1 MDSSRV
7 SVSRGEEGASQQG
20 KPLTWLA
27 VCVTSADGMMD
38 DDTDDCPRARLTRR
52 GVLTGLAAA
61 AALAAQT
68 RPSQAL
74 DTTVPQWLTIPRR
87 LVMRNLN
94 TGERLNTLFWRDG
107 AYDPAGLAT
116 VDHFFRDWRTGETV
130 QTAASLLDILWRL
143 QMAARF
149 TVPLEVLSG
158 YRSAQTN
165 AMLRRTMGESVAHRS
180 FHIRA
185 MAADIRLPGLSSLAV
200 AHYANGLG
208 LGGVGYYPDSNFVH
222 IDSGPRRVWIR

>member
-1 MDSSRV
+1 M
-7 SVSRGEEGASQQG
+7 
-20 KPLTWLA
+20 T
-27 VCVTSADGMMD
+27 D
-38 DDTDDCPRARLTRR
+38 DDPDDHPRSGLTRR
-52 GVLTGLAAA
+52 RVLTGLAATA
-61 AALAAQT
+61 LLAANT

-74 DTTVPQWLTIPRR
+74 DRTVPQWLTIPRR

-94 TGERLNTLFWRDG
+94 TGESLNAVYWHDG
-107 AYDPAGLAT
+107 AYDPAGMAS
-116 VDHFFRDWRTGETV
+116 VDRFFRDWRTGETV

-158 YRSAQTN
+158 YRSVKTN
-165 AMLRRTMGESVAHRS
+165 EMLRRTMGESVAHRS

-208 LGGVGYYPDSNFVH
+208 MGGVGYYPDSNFVH

>member
-1 MDSSRV
+1 M
-7 SVSRGEEGASQQG
+7 
-20 KPLTWLA
+20 LTWPVLTWA
-27 VCVTSADGMMD
+27 VVCVTSATGMMND
-38 DDTDDCPRARLTRR
+38 DSDDWPRAGMTRR
-52 GVLTGLAAA
+52 GMLTGLAAA

-74 DTTVPQWLTIPRR
+74 DTSVPQWLTIPRR

-158 YRSAQTN
+158 YRSVQTN

>member
-1 MDSSRV
+1 MI
-7 SVSRGEEGASQQG
+7 
-20 KPLTWLA
+20 
-27 VCVTSADGMMD
+27 D
-38 DDTDDCPRARLTRR
+38 DDSDDSHGRHPTRR
-52 GVLTGLAAA
+52 RFLTGLAAT
-61 AALAAQT
+61 AALAGMA
-68 RPSQAL
+68 RPAQAL
-74 DTTVPQWLTIPRR
+74 DADAPQWLTVPRR

-94 TGERLNTLFWRDG
+94 TGERLNTVYWRDG
-107 AYDPAGLAT
+107 AHDPAGLAA
-116 VDHFFRDWRTGETV
+116 VDGFFRDWRTGETV
-130 QTAASLLDILWRL
+130 GTAVSLLDILWRL

-158 YRSAQTN
+158 YRSRQTN
-165 AMLRRTMGESVAHRS
+165 EMLRRTLGESVAHRS

-222 IDSGPRRVWIR
+222 VDSGPHRVWIR